1 MDNKKRKSPNAYF
14 ILFTIIVVVAI
25 LTWIIP
31 AGSYAVN
38 EAGQAIPG
46 SFKYLESNN
55 PQGIWNIL
63 MSPIVG
69 MIGNKNISGAIGIS
83 LFVMLFGSFLEMMDR
98 TNALN
103 IYLKRV
109 AIKNKNNRNLLIVIL
124 VLIMGAMGTIEGAYE
139 EGFVYLLMF
148 MPIILGIGLDTVV
161 TAKIVILGTQAG
173 CISSIINPFATGIA
187 SEIAGINPGE
197 GIVLR
202 IIMFFVL
209 MAFVSL
215 YICYYANKVYS
226 NPEKSMQFYRREEDI
241 KEFSSK
247 DEDLSM
253 TKEQK
258 YSLIVFVALFIIM
271 IIALVPWTM
280 LNPNWVFFDKLN
292 EFLVSIPYLGAVI
305 GKSMIPLGQW
315 YFNEVSMLLLVFTVI
330 VGKIMKYD
338 IDTIVNVIIKGAAGL
353 VGTAFIVPLARGIQ
367 VIMNDG
373 QITHTILHMGET
385 SLSSLNPVLF
395 LVVSLLFYFLIALF
409 IPSSSGL
416 AAATMAIMASLAQ
429 FANVPKY
436 LMIIAYLCALG
447 IAKMITPTSV
457 VLMTC
462 TSAAHI
468 NYIDWVKHIWKFLI
482 ALFVLCCLFLI
493 LGVYLKI

>member
-1 MDNKKRKSPNAYF
+1 MENQKRKSPNAYL
-14 ILFTIIVVVAI
+14 ILFIIIAIVAI

-31 AGSYAVN
+31 AGSYDVN
-38 EAGQAIPG
+38 EFGQAIPG
-46 SFKYLESNN
+46 SFKYLENNN

-63 MSPIVG
+63 MAPIIG
-69 MIGNKNISGAIGIS
+69 MIGNKNMSGAIGIS
-83 LFVMLFGSFLEMMDR
+83 LFVMLFGSFLEMMDK

-103 IYLKRV
+103 ICLKRV
-109 AIKNKNNRNLLIVIL
+109 AIKNKNNRNLLIIIL
-124 VLIMGAMGTIEGAYE
+124 VIIMGIMGTIEGAYE

-202 IIMFFVL
+202 ILMFVIL

-215 YICYYANKVYS
+215 YICYYANKVYKE
-226 NPEKSMQFYRREEDI
+226 PKISMQYYRREEDL

-247 DEDLSM
+247 EEELLM

-258 YSLIVFVALFIIM
+258 KALIIFITLFIVM
-271 IIALVPWTM
+271 IISLVPWTM
-280 LNPNWVFFDKLN
+280 LNKNWTIFEN
-292 EFLVSIPYLGAVI
+292 INNFLISIPYLGAVI
-305 GKSMIPLGQW
+305 GKNMLPFGQW

-330 VGKIMKYD
+330 LGKVMKYD
-338 IDTIVNVIIKGAAGL
+338 IDTIVNIIIKGASGL

-367 VIMNDG
+367 VVMNDG
-373 QITHTILHMGET
+373 QITHTILHMGEST
-385 SLSSLNPVLF
+385 LSNLNPILF
-395 LVVSLLFYFLIALF
+395 LIVSLIFYFIIALF

-416 AAATMAIMASLAQ
+416 AAATMSIMASLSQ
-429 FANVPKY
+429 FAGVPKH

-447 IAKMITPTSV
+447 MAKMITPTSV

-462 TSAAHI
+462 TAASHI
-468 NYIDWVKHIWKFLI
+468 NYIDWVKHILKFLV

-493 LGVYLKI
+493 IGVYFKI